1 MLGQH
6 LRRIIDALPS
16 IIDLR
21 QNPKRGL
28 TRARSSSSIPYPLT
42 LNDFRGQ
49 SDIPELLM
57 GDILALRL
65 RLTVF
70 RDWPYLYDGD
80 LDYERA

>member
-1 MLGQH
+1 LHPLANRLTKDFEPVMLGQH

-42 LNDFRGQ
+42 LNDF
-49 SDIPELLM
+49 
-57 GDILALRL
+57 
-65 RLTVF
+65 
-70 RDWPYLYDGD
+70 
-80 LDYERA
+80 